1 MRFREKRVTCF
12 ENPDDMETAQL
23 QQEKTEA
30 LSDYE
35 LERGK
40 PMPSKNHAIVQSNL
54 TFALMGG
61 YRQKYRIL
69 PELTLEFGRRYV
81 PDICVY
87 PNQPYEREHDQIRV
101 TEPPLTAIEILSP
114 KQNADEIMEK
124 FDVYFGVG
132 VKSCWFVMPP
142 TDTVFILTPDRK
154 IQVFHDETLT
164 DAATGISI
172 DLREVFC

>member
-114 KQNADEIMEK
+114 KQGSEEIMKK
-124 FDVYFGVG
+124 FDAYFAHGVQ
-132 VKSCWFVMPP
+132 SCWFVQPF
-142 TDTVFILTPDRK
+142 TDTVFIFTPDKK
-154 IQVFHDETLT
+154 IRVFHEETLT
-164 DAATGISI
+164 DPATGVSV
-172 DLREVFC
+172 DLNEIFQ